1 MDHSV
6 QAYITRQPTQTLW
19 GLLRWFMATKER
31 AYSNQDN
38 IRLAL
43 QELEKRY
50 KDVSGEVPAEVE
62 QAWNEFLECM
72 VEITEDNCQ

>member
-6 QAYITRQPTQTLW
+6 QAYITRQPTQILW
-19 GLLRWFMATKER
+19 GLLRWFMATKEHT
-31 AYSNQDN
+31 YSNQDN

-50 KDVSGEVPAEVE
+50 KDTSGEIPADVE
-62 QAWNEFLECM
+62 QAWNDFLKCM
-72 VEITEDNCQ
+72 AEMPEEYCQ